1 MREGTRARPHAEVIQ
16 NDLKELK
23 EFKLLLGCAY
33 VTRQLAANTLNKYTG
48 LGQCS
53 SKSNL
58 INRETL
64 QPHV

>member
-16 NDLKELK
+16 NNLKELK
-23 EFKLLLGCAY
+23 EFKVLLGSVY

-48 LGQCS
+48 LGHCS
-53 SKSNL
+53 SISNP
-58 INRETL
+58 IKRETL